1 MPLIDRDDCALVIID
16 VQTDFYPP
24 HRLDVDRQRFHDM
37 VRRIAWI
44 TSVADRLEIPVVVT
58 EEDPAASGHTVP
70 EIREVLPAKAVT
82 LPKNAFAVWDNP
94 DIAAA
99 VEATGR
105 TTMILA
111 GIETDIC
118 VAHSAIR
125 MHHAGKRV
133 VVVDDAAY
141 SPGQAHEREPAAPGG
156 PGHRDALHQ
165 GTLLRLGAHHPG
177 RRRLPRH
184 PRGPDAPAGRPALT
198 RSVDGGGAARPP
210 VPLPPPF
217 CVRPGSSRRSCS
229 IAANRADGSWR
240 SISPTSATRRIR

>member
-24 HRLDVDRQRFHDM
+24 HRLDVDRQRLHDM

-70 EIREVLPAKAVT
+70 KIREVLPAKAVT

-94 DIAAA
+94 GIAAA
-99 VEATGR
+99 IEATGR
-105 TTMILA
+105 TTMILV

-118 VAHSAIR
+118 VAHSAIQL
-125 MHHAGKRV
+125 HHAGKRV

-141 SPGQAHEREPAAPGG
+141 SPGQAHERG
-156 PGHRDALHQ
+156 L
-165 GTLLRLGAHHPG
+165 
-177 RRRLPRH
+177 RRL
-184 PRGPDAPAGRPALT
+184 AGRGIETLSTKELFYDWLRTIQDADAFHDTHAAL
-198 RSVDGGGAARPP
+198 A
-210 VPLPPPF
+210 LPPG
-217 CVRPGSSRRSCS
+217 VRL
-229 IAANRADGSWR
+229 
-240 SISPTSATRRIR
+240 

>member
-24 HRLDVDRQRFHDM
+24 RRLDVDRQRFQDM

-99 VEATGR
+99 IEATGR
-105 TTMILA
+105 TTMILV

-118 VAHSAIR
+118 VAHSAIQL
-125 MHHAGKRV
+125 HHAGKRV
-133 VVVDDAAY
+133 AVVDDAAY
-141 SPGQAHEREPAAPGG
+141 SPGQAHERG
-156 PGHRDALHQ
+156 L
-165 GTLLRLGAHHPG
+165 
-177 RRRLPRH
+177 RRL
-184 PRGPDAPAGRPALT
+184 AGRGIETLSTKEVFYDWVRTIQDADAFHDTHADLT
-198 RSVDGGGAARPP
+198 VPP
-210 VPLPPPF
+210 G
-217 CVRPGSSRRSCS
+217 VRL
-229 IAANRADGSWR
+229 
-240 SISPTSATRRIR
+240 

>member
-24 HRLDVDRQRFHDM
+24 RRLDVDRQRFQDM

-58 EEDPAASGHTVP
+58 EEDPAAGGHTVP

-99 VEATGR
+99 IEATGR
-105 TTMILA
+105 TTMILV

-118 VAHSAIR
+118 VAHSAIQL
-125 MHHAGKRV
+125 HHAGKRV
-133 VVVDDAAY
+133 AVVDDAAY
-141 SPGQAHEREPAAPGG
+141 SPGPAHERG
-156 PGHRDALHQ
+156 L
-165 GTLLRLGAHHPG
+165 
-177 RRRLPRH
+177 RRL
-184 PRGPDAPAGRPALT
+184 AGRGIETLSTKELFYDWVRTIQDAEAFHDTHADLA
-198 RSVDGGGAARPP
+198 VPP
-210 VPLPPPF
+210 G
-217 CVRPGSSRRSCS
+217 VRL
-229 IAANRADGSWR
+229 
-240 SISPTSATRRIR
+240 

>member
-58 EEDPAASGHTVP
+58 EEDPASSSHTVP
-70 EIREVLPAKAVT
+70 EIRDVLPAKAVT

-94 DIAAA
+94 DIAGAI
-99 VEATGR
+99 EATGR
-105 TTMILA
+105 TTMILV

-118 VAHSAIR
+118 VAHSAIQL
-125 MHHAGKRV
+125 HHAGKRV

-141 SPGQAHEREPAAPGG
+141 SPGQAHERG
-156 PGHRDALHQ
+156 L
-165 GTLLRLGAHHPG
+165 
-177 RRRLPRH
+177 RRL
-184 PRGPDAPAGRPALT
+184 AGRGIESLSAKELFYDWVRTIQDADAFHDTHADLT
-198 RSVDGGGAARPP
+198 VPP
-210 VPLPPPF
+210 G
-217 CVRPGSSRRSCS
+217 VRL
-229 IAANRADGSWR
+229 
-240 SISPTSATRRIR
+240 

>member
-44 TSVADRLEIPVVVT
+44 TSVADRLKIPVVVT
-58 EEDPAASGHTVP
+58 EEDPAAGGHTVP
-70 EIREVLPAKAVT
+70 EIREALPAKAVT

-99 VEATGR
+99 IEATGR
-105 TTMILA
+105 TTTVLV

-118 VAHSAIR
+118 VAHSAIQLHR
-125 MHHAGKRV
+125 AGKRV

-141 SPGQAHEREPAAPGG
+141 SPGQAHERG
-156 PGHRDALHQ
+156 L
-165 GTLLRLGAHHPG
+165 
-177 RRRLPRH
+177 RRL
-184 PRGPDAPAGRPALT
+184 AGRGIETLSTKELFYDWVRTIQDADAFHDTHADLT
-198 RSVDGGGAARPP
+198 VPP
-210 VPLPPPF
+210 G
-217 CVRPGSSRRSCS
+217 VRL
-229 IAANRADGSWR
+229 
-240 SISPTSATRRIR
+240 

>member
-24 HRLDVDRQRFHDM
+24 ERLDVDRQRFDDM

-58 EEDPAASGHTVP
+58 EEDPDASGHTVP

-99 VEATGR
+99 IEATGR
-105 TTMILA
+105 TTMILV

-118 VAHSAIR
+118 VAHSAIQL
-125 MHHAGKRV
+125 HHAGKRV
-133 VVVDDAAY
+133 VVVDDTAY
-141 SPGQAHEREPAAPGG
+141 SPGQAHERG
-156 PGHRDALHQ
+156 L
-165 GTLLRLGAHHPG
+165 
-177 RRRLPRH
+177 RRL
-184 PRGPDAPAGRPALT
+184 AGRGIETLSTKELFYDWVRTIQDADAFHDTHADLT
-198 RSVDGGGAARPP
+198 VPP
-210 VPLPPPF
+210 G
-217 CVRPGSSRRSCS
+217 VRL
-229 IAANRADGSWR
+229 
-240 SISPTSATRRIR
+240 

>member
-44 TSVADRLEIPVVVT
+44 TAVADRLEIPVVVT

-99 VEATGR
+99 IEATGR
-105 TTMILA
+105 TTMILV

-118 VAHSAIR
+118 VAHSAIQL
-125 MHHAGKRV
+125 HHAGKRV
-133 VVVDDAAY
+133 AVVDDAAY
-141 SPGQAHEREPAAPGG
+141 SPGQAHERG
-156 PGHRDALHQ
+156 L
-165 GTLLRLGAHHPG
+165 
-177 RRRLPRH
+177 RRL
-184 PRGPDAPAGRPALT
+184 AGRGIETLSTKELFYDWVRTIQDADAFHDTHADLT
-198 RSVDGGGAARPP
+198 
-210 VPLPPPF
+210 LPPG
-217 CVRPGSSRRSCS
+217 VRL
-229 IAANRADGSWR
+229 
-240 SISPTSATRRIR
+240 

>member
-99 VEATGR
+99 IEATGR
-105 TTMILA
+105 TTMILV

-118 VAHSAIR
+118 VAHSAIQL
-125 MHHAGKRV
+125 HHAGKRV
-133 VVVDDAAY
+133 AVVDDAAY
-141 SPGQAHEREPAAPGG
+141 SPGQAHERG
-156 PGHRDALHQ
+156 L
-165 GTLLRLGAHHPG
+165 
-177 RRRLPRH
+177 RRL
-184 PRGPDAPAGRPALT
+184 AGRGIETLSTKELFYDWVRTIQDADAFHDTHADLT
-198 RSVDGGGAARPP
+198 
-210 VPLPPPF
+210 LPPG
-217 CVRPGSSRRSCS
+217 VRL
-229 IAANRADGSWR
+229 
-240 SISPTSATRRIR
+240 

>member
-94 DIAAA
+94 EIAAA
-99 VEATGR
+99 IEATGR
-105 TTMILA
+105 TTMILV

-118 VAHSAIR
+118 VAHSAIQL
-125 MHHAGKRV
+125 HHAGKRV

-141 SPGQAHEREPAAPGG
+141 SPGQAHERG
-156 PGHRDALHQ
+156 L
-165 GTLLRLGAHHPG
+165 
-177 RRRLPRH
+177 RRL
-184 PRGPDAPAGRPALT
+184 AGRGIETLSTKELFYDWVRTIQDADAFHDTHADLT
-198 RSVDGGGAARPP
+198 
-210 VPLPPPF
+210 LPPG
-217 CVRPGSSRRSCS
+217 VRL
-229 IAANRADGSWR
+229 
-240 SISPTSATRRIR
+240 

>member
-70 EIREVLPAKAVT
+70 EIREALPAKAVT

-99 VEATGR
+99 IEATGR
-105 TTMILA
+105 TTMILV

-118 VAHSAIR
+118 VAHSAIQL
-125 MHHAGKRV
+125 HHAGKRV

-141 SPGQAHEREPAAPGG
+141 SPGQAHERG
-156 PGHRDALHQ
+156 L
-165 GTLLRLGAHHPG
+165 
-177 RRRLPRH
+177 RRL
-184 PRGPDAPAGRPALT
+184 AGRGIETLSTKELFYDWVRTIQDADAFHDTHADLT
-198 RSVDGGGAARPP
+198 
-210 VPLPPPF
+210 LPPG
-217 CVRPGSSRRSCS
+217 VRL
-229 IAANRADGSWR
+229 
-240 SISPTSATRRIR
+240 

>member
-24 HRLDVDRQRFHDM
+24 KRIDVDRQRFHDM

-44 TSVADRLEIPVVVT
+44 TSVADRLGIPVVVT

-99 VEATGR
+99 IEATGR
-105 TTMILA
+105 TTMILV

-118 VAHSAIR
+118 VAHSAIQL
-125 MHHAGKRV
+125 HHAGKRV
-133 VVVDDAAY
+133 AVVDDAAY
-141 SPGQAHEREPAAPGG
+141 SPGQAHERG
-156 PGHRDALHQ
+156 L
-165 GTLLRLGAHHPG
+165 
-177 RRRLPRH
+177 RRL
-184 PRGPDAPAGRPALT
+184 AGRGIETLSTKELFYDWVRTIQDADAFHDTHADLT
-198 RSVDGGGAARPP
+198 
-210 VPLPPPF
+210 LPPG
-217 CVRPGSSRRSCS
+217 VRL
-229 IAANRADGSWR
+229 
-240 SISPTSATRRIR
+240 

>member
-24 HRLDVDRQRFHDM
+24 KRLDVDRQRFHDM

-58 EEDPAASGHTVP
+58 EEDPDHSGHTVP

-94 DIAAA
+94 AIAAA
-99 VEATGR
+99 IEATGR
-105 TTMILA
+105 TTMILV

-118 VAHSAIR
+118 VAHSAIQL
-125 MHHAGKRV
+125 HHAGKRV

-141 SPGQAHEREPAAPGG
+141 SPGQAHDRG
-156 PGHRDALHQ
+156 L
-165 GTLLRLGAHHPG
+165 
-177 RRRLPRH
+177 RRL
-184 PRGPDAPAGRPALT
+184 
-198 RSVDGGGAARPP
+198 AARGIETLSTKELFYDWVRTIEAADAFHDTHTDLTVPP
-210 VPLPPPF
+210 G
-217 CVRPGSSRRSCS
+217 VRL
-229 IAANRADGSWR
+229 
-240 SISPTSATRRIR
+240 